1 MHKIDEVLGK
11 DSEDA
16 LGSLE
21 LFSLSEKDKQAI
33 WLMPELND
41 QVVKME
47 LDTGSAVSVM
57 SESDYKVF
65 FSKEKLNLSSI
76 FLKTYTGKKVRP
88 RGVLPVT
95 VEYNSQKEILNLYIL
110 PNRGLERD
118 QKPQVTAYCYTNY

>member
-1 MHKIDEVLGK
+1 MSKGSK
-11 DSEDA
+11 DA

-47 LDTGSAVSVM
+47 LDTGSAVSVI
-57 SESDYKVF
+57 SESDSNVF
-65 FSKEKLNLSSI
+65 SSKEKLNLSSI

-95 VEYNSQKEILNLYIL
+95 VVYNSQKEILNLYIL

-118 QKPQVTAYCYTNY
+118 QKPQVTTYCYTNY

>member
-1 MHKIDEVLGK
+1 M
-11 DSEDA
+11 
-16 LGSLE
+16 GSLE

-65 FSKEKLNLSSI
+65 SSKEKLNLSSI

>member
-1 MHKIDEVLGK
+1 MSKG
-11 DSEDA
+11 SEDA

-57 SESDYKVF
+57 SESDCKVF
-65 FSKEKLNLSSI
+65 YSKEKLNLSSI
-76 FLKTYTGKKVRP
+76 FLKT
-88 RGVLPVT
+88 
-95 VEYNSQKEILNLYIL
+95 
-110 PNRGLERD
+110 
-118 QKPQVTAYCYTNY
+118 